1 MQSEAMKQE
10 EIEALAREMAK
21 GIKTEA
27 DLEAVTRTLTKTLI
41 ETALK
46 AEMTDHLGYEAHD
59 PSGAGSGNSRNG
71 TNAKTVVSRSGP
83 LQIETPRDRNGEF
96 DPQLVKKRQ
105 RRVTVIDDKI
115 IPLYAKGMSTREIAA
130 TIEDLYGAEVSASLI
145 SKVTEAVVDEV
156 IAWQARPL
164 DSVYAI
170 VYLDGLSIKVR
181 HNKQVINKTIYL
193 ALGLNMAGEKELLGL
208 WIAESEGA
216 KFWLQVLTELRN
228 RGVGDILI
236 ACVDGLTGFP
246 DAIESV
252 YPQAKIQL
260 CIVHMMRNSLN
271 FVAWKDRKLVAADLK
286 RIYKSTTVD
295 DAEAELDAFCEKWD
309 SKFPSIG
316 MMWRRHWPNLITIF
330 NYPPEIRKVIYTT
343 NAIESL
349 NSVIRKSVRKR
360 KLFPS
365 DTAALKVVYLSAMEA
380 SKHWKRPVRDWKN
393 ALNQF
398 AIQYDGEL
406 NLQS

>member
-1 MQSEAMKQE
+1 MESDTLKQE
-10 EIEALAREMAK
+10 ELEALAREMAK
-21 GIKTEA
+21 GVKTQD

-46 AEMTDHLGYEAHD
+46 AEMTDYLGYEAGD
-59 PSGAGSGNSRNG
+59 PAGSGSGNSRNG
-71 TNAKTVVSRSGP
+71 TTGKTVVSKSGP
-83 LQIETPRDRNGEF
+83 LEIETPRDRNGDFE
-96 DPQLVKKRQ
+96 PQLVKKRQ
-105 RRVTVIDDKI
+105 RRVTVIDEKI

-145 SKVTEAVVDEV
+145 SKVTEAVIDEV

-164 DSVYAI
+164 DGVYPI

-193 ALGLNMAGEKELLGL
+193 ALGLNLAGEKELLGL
-208 WIAESEGA
+208 WIAETEGA

-228 RGVGDILI
+228 RGVSDILI

-246 DAIESV
+246 DAVESV
-252 YPQAKIQL
+252 YPKAKIQL

-271 FVAWKDRKLVAADLK
+271 FVAWKDRKQVAADLK
-286 RIYKSTTVD
+286 RIYQSATVD
-295 DAEAELDAFCEKWD
+295 DAEAELEAFCGKWD
-309 SKFPSIG
+309 ARFPSIG
-316 MMWRRHWPNLITIF
+316 MMWKRHWPNLIALF
-330 NYPPEIRKVIYTT
+330 DYPPEIRRVIYTT

-349 NSVIRKSVRKR
+349 NSVIRKSVKKR

-365 DTAALKVVYLSAMEA
+365 DTAALKVVYLAAMEA
-380 SKHWKRPVRDWKN
+380 SKRWKRPVKDWKN

-398 AIQYDGEL
+398 AIRYDGEL

>member
-1 MQSEAMKQE
+1 MQSEAMDKKE
-10 EIEALAREMAK
+10 LEALAREMAK
-21 GIKTEA
+21 GVKTEA
-27 DLEAVTRTLTKTLI
+27 DLAAVTRTLTKTLI

-46 AEMTDHLGYEAHD
+46 AELSDHLGYDAGD
-59 PSGAGSGNSRNG
+59 VAGTGSGNSRNG
-71 TNAKTVVSRSGP
+71 ATPKTVVTESGP
-83 LQIETPRDRNGEF
+83 LQIETPRDRNGDFE
-96 DPQLVKKRQ
+96 PALVKKRQ

-115 IPLYAKGMSTREIAA
+115 IPLYAKGMSTREIGA
-130 TIEDLYGAEVSASLI
+130 TIEELYGAEVSPSLI
-145 SKVTEAVVDEV
+145 SKVTEAVIDEV

-164 DSVYAI
+164 DACYPI

-193 ALGLNMAGEKELLGL
+193 ALGLNVAGEKVLLGL

-228 RGVGDILI
+228 RGVQDILI

-246 DAIESV
+246 DAIETM
-252 YPQAKIQL
+252 YPKAKVQL

-271 FVAWKDRKLVAADLK
+271 YVSWKQRKAVAADLK
-286 RIYKSTTVD
+286 RIYRSATVE
-295 DAEAELDAFCEKWD
+295 DAERELDAFCATWD
-309 SKFPSIG
+309 GQFPSIG
-316 MMWRRHWPNLITIF
+316 RLWHRHWPNLITLF
-330 NYPPEIRKVIYTT
+330 DYPPEIRRVIYTT

-349 NSVIRKSVRKR
+349 NSVIRKSVKKR
-360 KLFPS
+360 KLFPT
-365 DTAALKVVYLSAMEA
+365 DTSALKVVYLAAMEA
-380 SKHWKRPVRDWKN
+380 SKKWKRPVKDWKN

-406 NLQS
+406 SFQP

>member
-10 EIEALAREMAK
+10 EIEALAREMSK
-21 GIKTEA
+21 GVKTEE

-59 PSGAGSGNSRNG
+59 RAGSGSGNSRNG
-71 TNAKTVVSRSGP
+71 TGAKTVVSRTGP
-83 LQIETPRDRNGEF
+83 LEIETPRDRNGDFE
-96 DPQLVKKRQ
+96 PQLVKKRQ
-105 RRVTVIDDKI
+105 RRVTVIDEKI

-130 TIEDLYGAEVSASLI
+130 TIEDLYGAEVSPSLI
-145 SKVTEAVVDEV
+145 SKVTDSVIDDV

-164 DSVYAI
+164 DSVYPI
-170 VYLDGLSIKVR
+170 VYLDGLSVKVR

-193 ALGLNMAGEKELLGL
+193 ALGLNTAGEKELLGL
-208 WIAESEGA
+208 WIAETEGA

-228 RGVGDILI
+228 RGVSDVLI

-252 YPQAKIQL
+252 FPKAKIQL

-271 FVAWKDRKLVAADLK
+271 FVAWKDRKMVAADLK
-286 RIYKSTTVD
+286 RIYQSSTVD
-295 DAEAELDAFCEKWD
+295 DAEAELDAFCEKWE

-316 MMWRRHWPNLITIF
+316 LIWRRHWLNLITIF
-330 NYPPEIRKVIYTT
+330 DYPPEIRKVIYTT

-380 SKHWKRPVRDWKN
+380 SKRWKRPVRDWKN

-406 NLQS
+406 NFQS

>member
-10 EIEALAREMAK
+10 QIEALAREMAK
-21 GIKTEA
+21 GVKTEA

-59 PSGAGSGNSRNG
+59 PTGAGSGNSRNG
-71 TNAKTVVSRSGP
+71 RNAKTVVSKTGP
-83 LQIETPRDRNGEF
+83 LEIETPRDRNGDFE
-96 DPQLVKKRQ
+96 PQLVRKRQ
-105 RRVTVIDDKI
+105 RRVTVIDEKI

-130 TIEDLYGAEVSASLI
+130 TIEDLYGAEVSPSLI

-164 DSVYAI
+164 DSVYPI
-170 VYLDGLSIKVR
+170 VYLDSLSIKVR

-193 ALGLNMAGEKELLGL
+193 ALGLNVAGEKELLGL
-208 WIAESEGA
+208 WIAETEGA

-228 RGVGDILI
+228 RGVSDILV

-252 YPQAKIQL
+252 FPKAKIQL

-271 FVAWKDRKLVAADLK
+271 FVAWKDRKKVAADLK
-286 RIYKSTTVD
+286 RIYQSTTVD
-295 DAEAELDAFCEKWD
+295 DAEAELEAFCEKWD
-309 SKFPSIG
+309 AKFPSIG
-316 MMWRRHWPNLITIF
+316 MMWRRHWPNLIAIF
-330 NYPPEIRKVIYTT
+330 DYPPEIRKVIYTT

-380 SKHWKRPVRDWKN
+380 SKRWKRPVRDWKN

-406 NLQS
+406 TFQS

>member
-1 MQSEAMKQE
+1 MQSDAMKQE

-21 GIKTEA
+21 GVKTEA
-27 DLEAVTRTLTKTLI
+27 DLEAVTRTFTKTLI

-46 AEMTDHLGYEAHD
+46 AEMSDHLGYEPGD
-59 PSGAGSGNSRNG
+59 PAGAGSGNSRNG
-71 TNAKTVVSRSGP
+71 TNAKTVVAKSGP
-83 LQIETPRDRNGEF
+83 LQIETPRDRNGDFE
-96 DPQLVKKRQ
+96 PQLVKKRQ
-105 RRVTVIDDKI
+105 RRVTVIDEKI
-115 IPLYAKGMSTREIAA
+115 IPLYAKGMSTSEIAA
-130 TIEDLYGAEVSASLI
+130 TIEDLYGAEVSPSLI

-164 DSVYAI
+164 DSVYPI

-193 ALGLNMAGEKELLGL
+193 ALGLNVAGEKELLGL
-208 WIAESEGA
+208 WIAETEGA

-228 RGVGDILI
+228 RGVSDILV

-252 YPQAKIQL
+252 FPKAKIQL

-271 FVAWKDRKLVAADLK
+271 FVAWKDRKKVAADLK
-286 RIYKSTTVD
+286 RIYQSTTVD
-295 DAEAELDAFCEKWD
+295 DAEAELEAFCEKWD
-309 SKFPSIG
+309 SRFPSIG
-316 MMWRRHWPNLITIF
+316 MMWRRHWPNLIAIF
-330 NYPPEIRKVIYTT
+330 DYPPEIRKVIYTT

-349 NSVIRKSVRKR
+349 NSVIRKSVKKR

-380 SKHWKRPVRDWKN
+380 SKRWKRPVKDWKN

>member
-1 MQSEAMKQE
+1 MQSVEMKQE

-21 GIKTEA
+21 GVKTEA

-46 AEMTDHLGYEAHD
+46 AEMTDHLGYESGD
-59 PSGAGSGNSRNG
+59 PAGAGSGNSRNG
-71 TNAKTVVSRSGP
+71 TNAKTVIGKSGP
-83 LQIETPRDRNGEF
+83 LEIETPRDRNGDFE
-96 DPQLVKKRQ
+96 PQLVKKRQ

-130 TIEDLYGAEVSASLI
+130 TIEDLYGAEVSPSLI

-164 DSVYAI
+164 DSVYPI

-181 HNKQVINKTIYL
+181 HNKQVTNKTLYL
-193 ALGLNMAGEKELLGL
+193 ALGLNIAGEKELLGL

-228 RGVGDILI
+228 RGVSDVLV

-252 YPQAKIQL
+252 FPKAKIQL

-271 FVAWKDRKLVAADLK
+271 FVAWKDRKKVAADLK
-286 RIYKSTTVD
+286 RIYQSTTVD
-295 DAEAELDAFCEKWD
+295 DAEAELEAFCEKWD
-309 SKFPSIG
+309 GKFPSIG
-316 MMWRRHWPNLITIF
+316 MIWKRHWPNLIAIF
-330 NYPPEIRKVIYTT
+330 DYPPEIRKVIYTT

-349 NSVIRKSVRKR
+349 NSVIRKSIRKR

-380 SKHWKRPVRDWKN
+380 SKRWKRPVRDWKN

-406 NLQS
+406 NL